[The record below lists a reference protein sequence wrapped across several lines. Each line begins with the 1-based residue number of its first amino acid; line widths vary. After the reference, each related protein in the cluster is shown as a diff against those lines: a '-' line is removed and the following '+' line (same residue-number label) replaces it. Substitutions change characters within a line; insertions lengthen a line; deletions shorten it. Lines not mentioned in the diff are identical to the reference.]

1 MGWAVK
7 MINDFMVQVGMMA
20 PIIQAPMAGG
30 VTTVELIS
38 AVSGNGGL
46 GSLGAAYLTPEVI
59 RVTAQAIRA
68 RTDRP
73 FAINLF
79 VGGEEREPTNAEI
92 DFTSDIL
99 EPWAQAYGIEAPGAP
114 GPGIALD
121 RQLEVMLD
129 VAPRVFSFTFGMAS
143 PELLQACRSR
153 GILTMG
159 TATTVEEVKA
169 LTEAGVD
176 SVCVQGMEAG
186 GHRGTFLRPFDE
198 SMIGVMALT
207 SMAVQATHLPV
218 VAAGGLM
225 TGGAIRAVL
234 DLGASAASMGTAF
247 LLCEEA
253 GTSMAHRYM
262 LALEQPRP
270 TVITRA
276 FSGRPARGI
285 INRFHEQISAVQDRC
300 APFPALNDMTRDIRR
315 AAANA
320 GDPEAL
326 SLWAGQAYPLVRDM
340 PAAGLMAVLLDEAK
354 WFGA

>member
-1 MGWAVK
+1 
-7 MINDFMVQVGMMA
+7 MINDFMADVGMMV

-30 VTTVELIS
+30 VTTVELIA
-38 AVSGNGGL
+38 AVSAAGGL

-59 RVTAQAIRA
+59 RVTAAAIRD

-79 VGGEEREPTNAEI
+79 MGGAEREPTNAEI
-92 DFTSDIL
+92 DFTSELL

-114 GPGIALD
+114 GPSIALD

-143 PELLQACRSR
+143 PELIEACRSR

-169 LTEAGVD
+169 LEDTGVD

-186 GHRGTFLRPFDE
+186 GHRGTFLRPFEE
-198 SMIGVMALT
+198 SMFGTVALT
-207 SMAVQATHLPV
+207 SLAVQATTLPV

-225 TGGAIRAVL
+225 TGGAVRAVL

-247 LLCEEA
+247 MLCEEA
-253 GTSMAHRYM
+253 GTAMAHRFM
-262 LALEQPRP
+262 LALPQPRP

-285 INRFHEQISAVQDRC
+285 INKFHHHVSPVQDRC
-300 APFPALNDMTRDIRR
+300 VPFPALNDMTRDIRR

-320 GDPEAL
+320 GDPEGL
-326 SLWAGQAYPLVRDM
+326 SLWAGQAYPLARDM
-340 PAAGLMAVLLDEAK
+340 PAAALIAVLLDEAK